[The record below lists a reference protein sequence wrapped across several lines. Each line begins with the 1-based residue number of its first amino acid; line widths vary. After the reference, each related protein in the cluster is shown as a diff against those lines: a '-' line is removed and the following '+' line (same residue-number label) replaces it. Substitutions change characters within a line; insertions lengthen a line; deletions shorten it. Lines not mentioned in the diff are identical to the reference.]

1 MRHGVVIINL
11 CTAVVLNNLDE
22 TRTARAEALAAPA
35 TRDDLQEGFA
45 AIQLALDRLRKRMED
60 MA

>member
-1 MRHGVVIINL
+1 MIIDL